1 MLTETEKSNQ
11 LCCVVRE
18 QENSG
23 VGRKPMRE
31 MVAGREGNREPV
43 AVKSKERAQG
53 HRNHTVGKGNQE
65 LALLGCRDVARLQ

>member
-1 MLTETEKSNQ
+1 
-11 LCCVVRE
+11 
-18 QENSG
+18 
-23 VGRKPMRE
+23 MRE